1 MRPLTALLYILTF
14 WSRSLTAQA
23 AGDMCGTSVLTS
35 YDFGLFSDRFKSAV
49 TPKQGCHLLYPTR
62 KTCEDL
68 KKEMNEMKEP
78 FPVNIPVFPYCES
91 GAAQPGK
98 GRPMESVVARVL
110 TDKDRLWGD
119 RFYVFE
125 GLEKAEWKDAG
136 DGEFHLVRSSSGRF
150 VDMDGKTDKC
160 DLGPAAQKWLF
171 SDPLKYAIGR
181 AHMLRSVLVIAAHTI
196 AFLGPAS
203 DNRGDRFSYQ
213 VMTGNKVP
221 CPEGENI

>member
-1 MRPLTALLYILTF
+1 
-14 WSRSLTAQA
+14 
-23 AGDMCGTSVLTS
+23 
-35 YDFGLFSDRFKSAV
+35 
-49 TPKQGCHLLYPTR
+49 
-62 KTCEDL
+62 
-68 KKEMNEMKEP
+68 MKEP

-150 VDMDGKTDKC
+150 VDMDGKTDKYGLLHIYGKLQTDMMPFHRC